1 MAIKLALLVFIGV
14 MLVMVFGWVL
24 GRRRALRARQV
35 GKLKNPE
42 WSATV
47 YCCAESRAE
56 F

>member
-1 MAIKLALLVFIGV
+1 MLIKLIAMLAV
-14 MLVMVFGWVL
+14 LVMALML
-24 GRRRALRARQV
+24 GALIVSKLRARASQV
-35 GKLKNPE
+35 RKLKHPE